1 VAKGW
6 VSGGVQ
12 ELMCLGPFQ
21 DADVD
26 EQATMLYVSIAFAFG
41 SPPDVGPSRPNQDV
55 VRGSTTQGGSPM
67 DYGQHATVNQNQ
79 HVVTVSTTQGGPPVD
94 YGQQA
99 TVNPVN
105 FMVYSE
111 DALE

>member
-1 VAKGW
+1 M
-6 VSGGVQ
+6 SYISQTVQ
-12 ELMCLGPFQ
+12 EVILRALS
-21 DADVD
+21 D

-41 SPPDVGPSRPNQDV
+41 SPPDVGPIRANQHVV
-55 VRGSTTQGGSPM
+55 VRGSTTQGG
-67 DYGQHATVNQNQ
+67 A
-79 HVVTVSTTQGGPPVD
+79 PVD

-111 DALE
+111 DALECGNHSNL